1 MGDMTTMND
10 GDPDHAFQRN
20 NQQLK
25 TIVIMSSAISKSST
39 SPPQT
44 LDISRQKINDLLN
57 LINPFAPRSQLS
69 RASTPIPSR
78 SPLRSHTASPGTY
91 SSPAKRFRRRRA
103 EKLKKSGN
111 IATSRSR
118 TPISGHRTEVGT
130 PTSDAQPIYAPWS
143 RDKLLKRMSTFLLPE
158 SPWNYDLTKSIT
170 SPLLWS
176 RCGWVCARDE
186 LNGSPVVKCEL
197 CGTSCSFEE
206 ITKNI
211 VPNSNRIFDATKT
224 IKTTHA
230 ETCLWRKRGCDDKL
244 YSLSLSVNL
253 EKSQNDFMTRLQ
265 QLLLSPFPTAVEVVT
280 PTAVDRKVLTK
291 YENRLGFE
299 FQSGSDNQN
308 FERAFTLALAG
319 WEPTN
324 TAIKCSQCFQI
335 SMADETAKFDAVK
348 GHIGYCPWASAIG
361 GPDPGWKLLL
371 AILKSSTNMDNQESA
386 SVSDATVESADS
398 PIALTQSMQMVE
410 EESEKELDKERKAR
424 IERLREMYI
433 YRPKKPTKSNPGAST
448 VIR

>member
-1 MGDMTTMND
+1 
-10 GDPDHAFQRN
+10 
-20 NQQLK
+20 
-25 TIVIMSSAISKSST
+25 MSSAISKSNT
-39 SPPQT
+39 SPPQAF
-44 LDISRQKINDLLN
+44 DISKQKINDLLN
-57 LINPFAPRSQLS
+57 LINPFAPRSQLC
-69 RASTPIPSR
+69 RASTPISSQ
-78 SPLRSHTASPGTY
+78 SPLRSHTASAGTY

-118 TPISGHRTEVGT
+118 TPISDH
-130 PTSDAQPIYAPWS
+130 PTSDAQPKYAPWS
-143 RDKLLKRMSTFLLPE
+143 RDKLLKRISTFLLPE
-158 SPWNYDLTKSIT
+158 SPWNYDPTKSIT

-186 LNGSPVVKCEL
+186 LNGVPVVKCEL

-206 ITKNI
+206 VTKKI
-211 VPNSNRIFDATKT
+211 VPNSNGIFDATKT
-224 IKTTHA
+224 IKATHA
-230 ETCLWRKRGCDDKL
+230 ESCLWRKRVCDDKL

-291 YENRLGFE
+291 YQNRLGFVC
-299 FQSGSDNQN
+299 QSGSENQK
-308 FERAFTLALAG
+308 FERAFTVALAG
-319 WEPTN
+319 WESTN
-324 TAIKCSQCFQI
+324 STIKCSQCFQI
-335 SMADETAKFDAVK
+335 YMADDESTKFDAVK

-371 AILKSSTNMDNQESA
+371 AILKSSTNMDGNDNQESA

-433 YRPKKPTKSNPGAST
+433 YRPKKPRKSNPGAST
-448 VIR
+448 VVR